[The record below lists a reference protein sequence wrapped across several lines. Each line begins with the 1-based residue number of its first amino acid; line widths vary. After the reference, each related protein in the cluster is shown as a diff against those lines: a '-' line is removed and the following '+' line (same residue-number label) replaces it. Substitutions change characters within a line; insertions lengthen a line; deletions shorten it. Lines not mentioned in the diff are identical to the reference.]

1 MTIKNRQYIIRR
13 PVVEVTEENASVLQ
27 FLDCLKDIEKCTE
40 MEPEECG
47 RILTEYARRNGITKK
62 KIDRFIINYP
72 LKVDVY
78 KRQPWMRTG

>member
-1 MTIKNRQYIIRR
+1 M
-13 PVVEVTEENASVLQ
+13 TEENASVLQ

-62 KIDRFIINYP
+62 KLTD
-72 LKVDVY
+72 LS
-78 KRQPWMRTG
+78 